1 MRFGTST
8 SLESGGPDKGADS
21 VDDRL
26 DTTSEGDQ
34 LQQTTN
40 PLLTATQGENQLIGI
55 LEEDSE
61 DFDEDD
67 EDDEDPDGD
76 DDMLIDHQITKDRMG
91 DNDNDPFDLEDGALN
106 DTMQRKEMMFG
117 VNGEDVI
124 EEEDM
129 MSDDDNANNGMDDS
143 GAEEFERN

>member
-8 SLESGGPDKGADS
+8 SLESSGGPDKGGEM

-40 PLLTATQGENQLIGI
+40 PSLTATQGENQLIGI

-76 DDMLIDHQITKDRMG
+76 DDMLIDH
-91 DNDNDPFDLEDGALN
+91 
-106 DTMQRKEMMFG
+106 
-117 VNGEDVI
+117 
-124 EEEDM
+124 
-129 MSDDDNANNGMDDS
+129 
-143 GAEEFERN
+143 

>member
-8 SLESGGPDKGADS
+8 SLESTGGGGPDKATDS

-34 LQQTTN
+34 LQQTTTN

-76 DDMLIDHQITKDRMG
+76 DDMLIDH
-91 DNDNDPFDLEDGALN
+91 
-106 DTMQRKEMMFG
+106 
-117 VNGEDVI
+117 
-124 EEEDM
+124 
-129 MSDDDNANNGMDDS
+129 
-143 GAEEFERN
+143 